1 MYVQNLKNRFLQLKM
16 SPSVQNSVADVS
28 DVSDSDEDIMKAIR
42 ESMKDLKV
50 QERPNTSQ
58 RASASR
64 NERPGLSNVA
74 NMVHREPKSLGDST
88 VKSNNMSE
96 DEELQLALKE
106 SQIGKFNLIHSERG

>member
-1 MYVQNLKNRFLQLKM
+1 M

-42 ESMKDLKV
+42 ESMKDLNV

-74 NMVHREPKSLGDST
+74 NMVHREPKSQSPPKSDTT

-106 SQIGKFNLIHSERG
+106 SQIGKFDD